1 VRRREFIRLLG
12 GAAVAWPLSVHA
24 QQQAA
29 VPVIAYLSGWPSDR
43 IPKLITFA
51 GFQQGLKETGL
62 VEGRDFVIDYYSTE
76 GQADRLPAI
85 IADVV
90 AHRVAVILASSD
102 IFALAAKA
110 ATTAIPIVFT
120 GGNDPVRIGL
130 VASLN
135 RPGGNVTGATVLN
148 VEIVAKRL
156 QLLNELMPKAATI
169 AALLEGGTNPN
180 LEIDIRNL
188 TAAAQ
193 LLGMQVHILQATNA
207 NEIDLAFETVA
218 KQRLGPLVI
227 GPSAFFN
234 VQSSQFAALAIRY
247 ALPAIFQTREF
258 VAGGGLISYGGS
270 LLELTRIAGTYTG
283 RILKGEKPANLPVQ
297 QVSRFELFINL
308 KTAKVLGLTVPD
320 KLLAIADEVIE

>member
-1 VRRREFIRLLG
+1 MRRREFITLFG
-12 GAAVAWPLSVHA
+12 GAAVAWPLSARA

-43 IPKLITFA
+43 IPKLFS
-51 GFQQGLKETGL
+51 GFQQSLKETGL
-62 VEGRDFVIDYYSTE
+62 VEGRDFVIDYRSTE
-76 GQADRLPAI
+76 GQTDRLPAI

-90 AHRVAVILASSD
+90 ARSVAVILASSD

-135 RPGGNVTGATVLN
+135 RPGGNVTGVTVLN
-148 VEIVAKRL
+148 VEIAAKRL
-156 QLLNELMPKAATI
+156 QLLNELMPGAASI
-169 AALLEGGTNPN
+169 AALLEGGANPN
-180 LEIDIRNL
+180 LEIDSSNL

-193 LLGMQVHILQATNA
+193 LLGLQVHILQATNA
-207 NEIDLAFETVA
+207 KEIDLAFETVA
-218 KQRLGPLVI
+218 QRRLGPLVI

-234 VQSSQFAALAIRY
+234 VQSPQFAALTIRY
-247 ALPAIFQTREF
+247 ALPAIFQTRDF

-283 RILKGEKPANLPVQ
+283 RILKGDKPANLPVQ
-297 QVSRFELFINL
+297 QVSKFELFINL
-308 KTAKVLGLTVPD
+308 NTAKVLGLTVPD